1 MKETERIEIQLEIKA
16 RKELIKRLAYPLD
29 QLIKADAKERAKRE
43 ERAAALSEYKTK
55 EEAHDAYGYDLITY
69 DEYQAICEALEAGEK
84 YVAETMTPV
93 SLAMKILRDFI
104 RRMESE
110 SRSLEFEL
118 LSPEEQ
124 AKRIEAA
131 EKQREEMKARRERRN
146 SHENEIQ
153 G

>member
-1 MKETERIEIQLEIKA
+1 MNGIERNELQLEIKA
-16 RKELIKRLAYPLD
+16 RKELVKRLAYPLV
-29 QLIKADAKERAKRE
+29 QLTKADAKERTKRE

-55 EEAHDAYGYDLITY
+55 EDAHDAYGYDLIT
-69 DEYQAICEALEAGEK
+69 DEEYHAICEAIEAGEK
-84 YVAETMTPV
+84 YVTETMTPV

-118 LSPEEQ
+118 LPPEEQ
-124 AKRIEAA
+124 AKRMEAA
-131 EKQREEMKARRERRN
+131 EKQRKEMAARRERRKTN
-146 SHENEIQ
+146 ENEVQ